1 MKPPPE
7 DLAPPARLALAYAP
21 KRVRAAWELVLRFDT
36 RFAGIVGAS
45 SEPIIGQMKLAWW
58 RDAIG
63 AAPSMRP
70 KGEPLL
76 SELSEI
82 GNPELDRSAADLVD
96 AWEPLVATEE
106 WTSHMV
112 QRFSQDRG
120 AAVFGAYAKLC
131 AMPDFPEPL
140 AQQWAV
146 GDLRLRF
153 GIRVPEDVG
162 KNPVLSNVR
171 TFRPLNILA
180 ASVRDISG
188 PRLIWHALTGR

>member
-36 RFAGIVGAS
+36 RFARIVGAS
-45 SEPIIGQMKLAWW
+45 SEPLIGQMKLAWW

-63 AAPSMRP
+63 AAPPIRP

-76 SELSEI
+76 SELSEV
-82 GNPELDRSAADLVD
+82 GDPELDRVVAALVD
-96 AWEPLVATEE
+96 AWEGLVVAEE
-106 WTSHMV
+106 WTSPMV
-112 QRFSQDRG
+112 QRFSEDRG
-120 AAVFGAYAKLC
+120 AAVFGAYSKLC
-131 AMPDFPEPL
+131 AMHDFPERL

-153 GIRVPEDVG
+153 GNRVPEDAS
-162 KNPVLSNVR
+162 KNAVLSNLR
-171 TFRPLNILA
+171 TLRPLNILA
-180 ASVRDISG
+180 MSVRDISG